1 MKIKTLLI
9 SILLIAGIGGT
20 YAQSFGVP
28 YGAGECIADDLDG
41 TLTIRAYG
49 VGKNRSTSKEQAM
62 KNAVYNVIFK
72 GVPVQNNAYLSRPL
86 LFEANA
92 EEKYNG
98 FFTDFFSENGAW
110 KQFADLHDKRLG
122 STSSSRRRVQ
132 ASTDVTVRVHRDKLR
147 SYLEQNNIIK
157 NEDDW

>member
-1 MKIKTLLI
+1 MKIRTFFI
-9 SILLIAGIGGT
+9 SLMLIAGISGA
-20 YAQSFGVP
+20 YAQHFGVP
-28 YGAGECIADDLDG
+28 YGAGDCIAVDLDG

-72 GVPVQNNAYLSRPL
+72 GVPVENNAYLSKPL
-86 LFEANA
+86 IFEVNA
-92 EEKYNG
+92 EEKYNA
-98 FFTDFFSENGAW
+98 FFTKFFSEGGAW
-110 KQFADLHDKRLG
+110 EQFADLHDRRAG